1 MKRLVLL
8 SEWRDDISSEFE
20 KRIVS
25 LIGKERSKLGYIP
38 SQTDPDG
45 TYYYPMKNRLDRLG
59 FSGYVYCDI
68 DEEFEAR
75 VLEDLGN
82 CDAIFLSG
90 GNTFHFLARLR
101 ERGMLDWLRGYV
113 NRGGVVIGV
122 SAGAMI
128 MTDNINV
135 AEYVDAK
142 YLASSQLSSSQY
154 GALGLVDF
162 YFYPHWTEEPSQQR
176 AIKELKRSD
185 NNTTIFACPDGG
197 AIVIDGVKREYFD
210 HLIEY

>member
-8 SEWRDDISSEFE
+8 SEWKDDISSKLEQ
-20 KRIVS
+20 RIKD
-25 LIGKERSKLGYIP
+25 LIGKDRPQLGYIP

-45 TYYYPMKNRLDRLG
+45 TYYFPMKNRLDRLG
-59 FSGYVYCDI
+59 ISDYVYCDI
-68 DEEFEAR
+68 DEAFETR
-75 VLEDLGN
+75 VLGNLGN

-101 ERGMLDWLRGYV
+101 ERGMLNWLRGYV

-128 MTDNINV
+128 MTDKINV
-135 AEYVDAK
+135 AEYVDTK

-176 AIKELKRSD
+176 ATKELKRSD
-185 NNTTIFACPDGG
+185 NTTIFACPDGG
-197 AIVIDGVKREYFD
+197 AIVIDGDKREYFD
-210 HLIEY
+210 HVIEY